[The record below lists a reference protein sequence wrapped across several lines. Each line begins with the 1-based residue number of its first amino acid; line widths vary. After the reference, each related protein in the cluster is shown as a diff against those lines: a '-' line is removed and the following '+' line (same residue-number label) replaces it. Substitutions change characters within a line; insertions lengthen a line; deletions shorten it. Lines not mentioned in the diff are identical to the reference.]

1 MKNTFNT
8 RVDRSGSIEWLKDY
22 FTPDYVKE
30 QNMLGYAGA
39 EFEFPTCPAF
49 CRGVKKAAEKGLFG
63 FTMVGDDYRN
73 AVKWWMKELRGY
85 EVQPDWIVP
94 TQGTIFS
101 LATSIRLFTKPGEN
115 IMVLSPN

>member
-73 AVKWWMKELRGY
+73 AVKWYYFVCRGY
-85 EVQPDWIVP
+85 YQAHHLCKRVP
-94 TQGTIFS
+94 
-101 LATSIRLFTKPGEN
+101 A
-115 IMVLSPN
+115 